1 MSNAV
6 AFLLIPLAAAVV
18 GSLVL
23 WAWSRSR
30 RPVEPGF
37 QEQLR
42 AITNSPVLLVPDS
55 SGALRLTMISDDN
68 FRAFQRTEFV
78 EYRIAD

>member
-6 AFLLIPLAAAVV
+6 GFLLIPLAAAIL
-18 GSLVL
+18 GSVLL

-37 QEQLR
+37 QDRLR
-42 AITNSPVLLVPDS
+42 ALAPDTDS
-55 SGALRLTMISDDN
+55 RPHPQPSGIVRLDDPP
-68 FRAFQRTEFV
+68 AEET
-78 EYRIAD
+78 